1 MLRQEENIKLKEKG
15 HYIGVESEKH
25 KCKNIWKQKKN
36 IKKKEFQMYTC
47 LQKQNTEEVK
57 KENMISFFRRFA

>member
-25 KCKNIWKQKKN
+25 KCKNIWKQKK
-36 IKKKEFQMYTC
+36 KKNHKEKRVPNVYLSSKT
-47 LQKQNTEEVK
+47 
-57 KENMISFFRRFA
+57 

>member
-47 LQKQNTEEVK
+47 LQKHKTLK
-57 KENMISFFRRFA
+57 K